1 MKKTNYKDL
10 LIHSLE
16 LRIFLV
22 ELERMLSK
30 YDITIPKNHRRLPAS
45 EERSEEQTEFS

>member
-1 MKKTNYKDL
+1 MKKTSYKDI

-22 ELERMLSK
+22 ELERMLFDF
-30 YDITIPKNHRRLPAS
+30 DIRIQNTTRRLPAS
-45 EERSEEQTEFS
+45 EEQSEE

>member
-1 MKKTNYKDL
+1 MKKTSYKDI

-22 ELERMLSK
+22 ELEKVLCSFNIQTLK
-30 YDITIPKNHRRLPAS
+30 SHRQLPAAEEHS
-45 EERSEEQTEFS
+45 EE

>member
-1 MKKTNYKDL
+1 MKKTNYKDI

-22 ELERMLSK
+22 ELERMLF
-30 YDITIPKNHRRLPAS
+30 DFNIRTQNHLRRLPAS
-45 EERSEEQTEFS
+45 EEQSEE

>member
-1 MKKTNYKDL
+1 MKKTSYKDI

-22 ELERMLSK
+22 ELEKLLCKLNILTLKRQ
-30 YDITIPKNHRRLPAS
+30 DHLPAT
-45 EERSEEQTEFS
+45 EEPADDSPN